1 MCFRYGGIY
10 LNGSV
15 AGYTD
20 DSGNFRIELPTRTER
35 VTVRFVDEIFSAFY
49 DKIQTV
55 NFARGAYGTFY
66 DTVIMPR
73 RAQPVQIDS
82 TQEITVSSSVLN
94 LTLTIPANSIYN
106 EDGTLYTVSAAYRK
120 LNRRSK
126 THEIRMNHI

>member
-55 NFARGAYGTFY
+55 NFARGADGTFY

-82 TQEITVSSSVLN
+82 TQENTVASANLN
-94 LTLTIPANSIYN
+94 LSLTIPANSIYTA
-106 EDGTLYTVSAAYRK
+106 DGALFSVNGMWYYSSFK
-120 LNRRSK
+120 MHN
-126 THEIRMNHI
+126 

>member
-1 MCFRYGGIY
+1 M
-10 LNGSV
+10 NGSIV
-15 AGYTD
+15 GYTTED
-20 DSGNFRIELPTRTER
+20 GNFRIELPARSKR
-35 VTVRFVDEIFSAFY
+35 VTLRFVDDVFFAFY

-82 TQEITVSSSVLN
+82 TQENTVNSSVLN
-94 LTLTIPANSIYN
+94 LTLTIPANSIYS